1 MPYFMGKAAGW
12 AVITVLAASVAVESG
27 AQAAVV
33 TVVAAV
39 PPRVDFAASGVDI
52 FVSQF
57 DPTLGS
63 LTAVSVSLTGQLLP
77 GLTLEQAPAPLALP
91 PAQFDPRVTLL
102 NVSSPPVAGRT
113 PFQTIG
119 ITQFLGAESVPFVA
133 SGTRQIA
140 SGASENVN
148 IAADLSLTGSQVQ
161 FVGSG
166 LLDFYVNGRSNVMN
180 PSLYSFYGQVDS
192 AVLNGQVAI
201 TYTYTPVGAGVPAV
215 GAAVPEPASLALL
228 GAAVV
233 GLCVIRSGRRSGGI
247 ARLAGQV

>member
-1 MPYFMGKAAGW
+1 MPYVMGKAVGW
-12 AVITVLAASVAVESG
+12 AVITVLAASVAVKSG

-39 PPRVDFAASGVDI
+39 PPTGDLAASGVDI

-57 DPTLGS
+57 NPILGS
-63 LTAVSVSLTGQLLP
+63 LTDVSVSLTGQLLP
-77 GLTLEQAPAPLALP
+77 RLTLEDPAPLALP
-91 PAQFDPRVTLL
+91 PAQFDPRVRLV

-113 PFQTIG
+113 PFQTID
-119 ITQFLGAESVPFVA
+119 ITQSLGAESVPFVA

-140 SGASENVN
+140 SGASESIN
-148 IAADLSLTGSQVQ
+148 IAADLSLMGSQVR

-166 LLDFYVNGRSNVMN
+166 LLDFYVNGRSNATN
-180 PSLYSFYGQVDS
+180 SSLYNFYGQVDS
-192 AVLNGQVAI
+192 AVLNGQVAV
-201 TYTYTPVGAGVPAV
+201 TYTYTPV

-233 GLCVIRSGRRSGGI
+233 GLCVIRSGRRSGSV